1 MNSIDRLAGQDAART
16 YVQNN
21 DAARAAAQAAQQV
34 QKTSNGQRHAP
45 RADSVTLS
53 DDARS
58 LAAAREIVQQAPDVR
73 AEKVADIKKQVDTG
87 TYHVAA
93 HVLARK
99 MLNIANRDD
108 IAQP

>member
-34 QKTSNGQRHAP
+34 QKTAHGQRHAA

-58 LAAAREIVQQAPDVR
+58 LATAREVVQQAPDVR
-73 AEKVADIKKQVDTG
+73 ANKVADIKKQVDTG
-87 TYHVAA
+87 TYQVSA

-99 MLNIANRDD
+99 LLNTANTDD
-108 IAQP
+108 YAQR